1 MIRICFVM
9 LSVIFEVLQKESRV
23 LKCYVYFHPNKAIPT
38 AELVLLNLFPWS
50 DIVILTYWKIAL
62 QRLILHLLLSESL
75 I

>member
-50 DIVILTYWKIAL
+50 DIVILT
-62 QRLILHLLLSESL
+62 
-75 I
+75 